1 MTKITLRMLP
11 LLLLLWMAAGRPA
24 YSQSPTI
31 NQDAR
36 KLSMALYAVANL
48 YVDSVNSEKLAE
60 DAIIGMLEKLDPH
73 SNYLNKEE
81 TKELTEPLQGNFDGI
96 GIQFNMLTDTLYVIQ
111 VIPGGPS
118 EKVGLRAG
126 DRIIMVNDTL
136 IAGVQMKTNDIMK
149 RLRGPKGTLVT
160 VKVLRK
166 DSPELIEFKITR
178 GKIPM
183 TSMDAAYMADK
194 TTGYIKLNRFSA
206 TSADEIREALA
217 KLKKQGMKNLILDL
231 QGNGGGYLNAAID
244 LADEFLDDNKLIVY
258 TQGNK
263 QRREEATSTAR
274 GDFEKGSLIILIDE
288 SSASAS
294 EIVSGAV
301 QDWDRGVLVGRRS
314 FGKGLVQKPLPM
326 PDGTLIKLTV
336 ARYYTPTGRCIQKPY
351 ESGNMDQYNLELI
364 KRFDHGELMH
374 ADSIHFSDSLKYN
387 TLLSG
392 RTVYGGGGIMPDIF
406 VPLDTTRTTKYH
418 RELVAK
424 GVIYRASMNYIDRNR
439 NELKKSYP
447 TIEKYKNKFEINDE
461 IWNDVQKLA
470 KEEKIEFNEEQF
482 KQSKPLI
489 SLQLKALIARDLF
502 DMNEYFIIINDIN
515 ESLQKALEIINNPEE
530 YEKILQK

>member
-1 MTKITLRMLP
+1 M
-11 LLLLLWMAAGRPA
+11 
-24 YSQSPTI
+24 
-31 NQDAR
+31 
-36 KLSMALYAVANL
+36 
-48 YVDSVNSEKLAE
+48 
-60 DAIIGMLEKLDPH
+60 
-73 SNYLNKEE
+73 
-81 TKELTEPLQGNFDGI
+81 
-96 GIQFNMLTDTLYVIQ
+96 
-111 VIPGGPS
+111 
-118 EKVGLRAG
+118 
-126 DRIIMVNDTL
+126 
-136 IAGVQMKTNDIMK
+136 
-149 RLRGPKGTLVT
+149 
-160 VKVLRK
+160 
-166 DSPELIEFKITR
+166 
-178 GKIPM
+178 
-183 TSMDAAYMADK
+183 
-194 TTGYIKLNRFSA
+194 
-206 TSADEIREALA
+206 
-217 KLKKQGMKNLILDL
+217 
-231 QGNGGGYLNAAID
+231 
-244 LADEFLDDNKLIVY
+244 IV
-258 TQGNK
+258 
-263 QRREEATSTAR
+263 
-274 GDFEKGSLIILIDE
+274 LIDE

-314 FGKGLVQKPLPM
+314 FGKGLVQKPIPM

-351 ESGNMDQYNLELI
+351 ESGNMDQYNMELI
-364 KRFDHGELMH
+364 NRFDHGELMH

-424 GVIYRASMNYIDRNR
+424 GVIYRASMNYIDRHR

-470 KEEKIEFNEEQF
+470 QEEKIEFNEEQF

-515 ESLQKALEIINNPEE
+515 ESLQKALEIINDPEE